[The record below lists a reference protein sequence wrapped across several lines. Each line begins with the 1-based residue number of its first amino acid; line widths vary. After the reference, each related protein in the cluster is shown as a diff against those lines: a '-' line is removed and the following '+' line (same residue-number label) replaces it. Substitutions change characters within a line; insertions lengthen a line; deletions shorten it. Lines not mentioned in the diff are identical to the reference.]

1 MFETSVL
8 LKKMKTKLFKKQ
20 RLVTMKIGH
29 LWGSKDL
36 WTPSILIALHIVDP
50 HLSQVDSKIYIS
62 QNPILLVHRLIASY
76 IQTDAP
82 TRDLEGRFEDYEHQ
96 ALLT

>member
-1 MFETSVL
+1 MFETPVL

-36 WTPSILIALHIVDP
+36 WIPSILIALHIVD
-50 HLSQVDSKIYIS
+50 
-62 QNPILLVHRLIASY
+62 LLVHRLIASY
-76 IQTDAP
+76 DQTDAP